1 MSDRQVLGR
10 AAQARGVNAEALA
23 AAALVA
29 DGWTVHA
36 TRLRTKAGEIDL
48 VVERDGL
55 LVLVEVKARLRLAD
69 AAGAVSSRQQARL
82 LAAADIVLAEHP
94 EWGERGVRF
103 DLLVVDA
110 SGRVRRIADAFR
122 LET

>member
-1 MSDRQVLGR
+1 MSNRQALGR

-82 LAAADIVLAEHP
+82 LAAADIILAEHP

-103 DLLVVDA
+103 DLLVVDG